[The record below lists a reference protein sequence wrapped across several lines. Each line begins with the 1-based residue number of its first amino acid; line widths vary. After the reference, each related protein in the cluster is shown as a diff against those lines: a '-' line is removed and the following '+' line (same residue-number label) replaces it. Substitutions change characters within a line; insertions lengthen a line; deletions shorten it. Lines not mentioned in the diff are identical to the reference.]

1 MPDHETRNCGYFTSD
16 RESTHGD
23 PSFLEV
29 VLPVRGDESEKYD
42 RLLCTLK
49 DMVDAIN
56 DLYGQVNP

>member
-1 MPDHETRNCGYFTSD
+1 MPDHETRNCGYFTSS

-29 VLPVRGDESEKYD
+29 VLPSFGDGNEKYE